1 MVLEQLSQFKD
12 NSQYSM
18 LLHLVETYVP
28 QEILLP
34 HTMEASSLCTQ
45 LQSADHGFIRCSAGT
60 ACSCF
65 EKTAFKLLKLHG
77 CPGP

>member
-1 MVLEQLSQFKD
+1 MVPEQLSQFKD

-18 LLHLVETYVP
+18 VLHLLETFAP

-45 LQSADHGFIRCSAGT
+45 LQSSDHGFIRCTAGA
-60 ACSCF
+60 ACSC
-65 EKTAFKLLKLHG
+65 LK
-77 CPGP
+77 